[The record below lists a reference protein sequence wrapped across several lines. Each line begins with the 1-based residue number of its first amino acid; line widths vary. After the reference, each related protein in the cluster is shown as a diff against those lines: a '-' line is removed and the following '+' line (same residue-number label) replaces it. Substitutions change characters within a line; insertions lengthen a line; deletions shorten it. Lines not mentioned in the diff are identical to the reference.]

1 MCPFGE
7 SSGGLI
13 VSLLTLG
20 DRPGGH
26 GWGTA
31 ERKSPDSR
39 HRTRRPR
46 GGTFS
51 RADRKFALLSQVLWR
66 PDRLGAVTYAVTVDT
81 QTPSGAPE
89 MDELQRVGAGA
100 LLEERLGAA
109 ESVEGPDGVEVW
121 VDDTFVGVYPGGA
134 LLKVFVDAPA
144 LEFAEQAVRALVE
157 DVLENTELL
166 ADWTVKRCEVE
177 LHHDLAKESL
187 EAADGPEGPPSDLAD
202 RRAKLAEPASGTP
215 VDPAWLEANS
225 KAAEAKMRALA
236 PRLRSF
242 GPVMFGTVDEE
253 DEEYDEE
260 FAESATSAEDA
271 ELAAGA
277 LIWATD
283 VLLDQLFD
291 DAFSLEEEKTNVAE
305 CDRPL
310 WLLED
315 LPPRYALQY
324 DALFA
329 RRFLVT
335 AVALTTR
342 FTEGSFRQLSCVAE
356 ELALRMLLQAAEVTL
371 DTFGLLTDGRKAAL
385 ECFADLVYEDMDHE
399 WLYDDSKD
407 GIDESPVGEYLG
419 VAAMDLA
426 SWFKPFN
433 DDRYVHSYAA
443 DEPEDASNGE

>member
-1 MCPFGE
+1 M
-7 SSGGLI
+7 
-13 VSLLTLG
+13 
-20 DRPGGH
+20 
-26 GWGTA
+26 
-31 ERKSPDSR
+31 
-39 HRTRRPR
+39 
-46 GGTFS
+46 
-51 RADRKFALLSQVLWR
+51 
-66 PDRLGAVTYAVTVDT
+66 TYAVTVDT